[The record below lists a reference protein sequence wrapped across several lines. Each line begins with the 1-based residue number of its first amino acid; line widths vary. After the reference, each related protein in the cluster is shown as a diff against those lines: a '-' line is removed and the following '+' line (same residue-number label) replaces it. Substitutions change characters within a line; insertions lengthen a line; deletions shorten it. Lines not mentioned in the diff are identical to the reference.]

1 MKKCPFCAEEIQDEA
16 IKCKHCGEMLGPTP
30 APTVANIHAPDPP
43 KMLNPIGIIAFL
55 LGLPLLCYGL
65 MMDPSVDV
73 PGMGMRVNN
82 IGLLEQKQ
90 TYTTIG
96 AAITFLG
103 GIVAYGLRR

>member
-1 MKKCPFCAEEIQDEA
+1 
-16 IKCKHCGEMLGPTP
+16 
-30 APTVANIHAPDPP
+30 
-43 KMLNPIGIIAFL
+43 MLNPIGIIAFL